1 MDIFAGDEMD
11 APYVVPGGPEHV
23 RVVSG
28 ADLDEEFLDCGE
40 DSLSDAE
47 LLGVAAEDAA
57 DAVNR
62 GVLGCGNSTLD
73 ELELRRVQRRAER
86 RRVASVLRGAAEGVS
101 A

>member
-1 MDIFAGDEMD
+1 MDIFAGEQYET
-11 APYVVPGGPEHV
+11 PVLVEGGPEHV

-28 ADLDEEFLDCGE
+28 AEVDEMFLDCGE

-73 ELELRRVQRRAER
+73 ELEVRRAQRRAER